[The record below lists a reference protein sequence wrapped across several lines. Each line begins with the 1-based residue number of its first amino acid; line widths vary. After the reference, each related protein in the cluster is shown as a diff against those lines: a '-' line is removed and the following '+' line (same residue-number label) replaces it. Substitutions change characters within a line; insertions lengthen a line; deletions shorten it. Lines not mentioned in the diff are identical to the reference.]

1 MKKLTK
7 KQIDQYCRTVI
18 YHLIDTYDNVAF
30 SDSDLSQ
37 EDQYK
42 IIWKMKEYANKY
54 ITDHIEFNHTNA
66 ILESVRNNAK

>member
-54 ITDHIEFNHTNA
+54 ITNHIEHTTTNT
-66 ILESVRNNAK
+66 ILDSITKKK